1 MKKQVNIRQKS
12 IAISIAFVI
21 LLAGI
26 IASFSTLISFNKQLN
41 ESTENKNLSYM
52 LADELRQISDDLTK
66 FARTYV
72 ITGDQKYEDIYKKIV
87 LIRNGEEPRPENYHQ
102 VYWDFYL
109 VDSEKPRPDTDQS
122 VSLRTLMEEAG
133 FTEEELAKLNESE
146 ENSANLI
153 NREVM
158 AMNSVKG
165 ILTQE
170 YLLNS
175 NNSKESNREFA
186 NRIMNDKEYHDNKV
200 RIMEPLNEFLQL
212 IEERT
217 ANEVAANLKKQSLIE
232 TIMIGLV
239 VILSLFI
246 LANHLILKNIVKS
259 IISLI
264 QPLKRQSE
272 LDFRND
278 ENVKDIKRGD
288 EIGVMINAL
297 ANMRENIVSFIL
309 KTNDM
314 VENVEVSSRELNVIS
329 EQSSITANEVAKTI
343 EEIATGSMEQAHDTE
358 QVSGNIQDMGS
369 LLNEDKRYIN
379 LLNEIIKQINI
390 QKEEGFD
397 MLKKL
402 VDKTTETD
410 ESAKAV
416 YEAISDNNNNA
427 IKIENASLMI
437 ENISKQ
443 TNLLALNAAIEAAR
457 AGEFGLGFSVVADE
471 IRKLAEQSSS
481 FTGEIKNII
490 NELKLSSQDAVITI
504 QNVNKTIEDQIES
517 VKGTEEKFELIAKAI
532 DSAQDI
538 INNLNSS
545 SKLMDNKKDVIID
558 LVQSLSAISQENAA
572 GTEETSASIEEQSAS
587 AEQVSSYGQKLSVI
601 SKDLRDLLQ
610 EFKV

>member
-72 ITGDQKYEDIYKKIV
+72 ITGDQKYEEIYKKIV

-572 GTEETSASIEEQSAS
+572 GTEETSASMEEQSAS